1 MHQALVD
8 GSRECEGKFWS
19 EREYNDKAC
28 GQCSVRRAAWGGCTT
43 AEKYVCRELEFV
55 MAGLLTGVEVQAA
68 AEGACE
74 SILVAAATVE
84 AKRVVVEL
92 WGAAERLAEEEEAEE
107 VQAALLQELVH
118 QIAGVEVGAAAA
130 AEALLHAVAGEEV
143 AAVVREEVGAV
154 VLAAELLE
162 EVVREEVE
170 AAVRYGLG
178 WIGAG

>member
-8 GSRECEGKFWS
+8 ASRECDGKFWS
-19 EREYNDKAC
+19 ETEYTDKAC

-107 VQAALLQELVH
+107 VQAALLQVSIRQH
-118 QIAGVEVGAAAA
+118 TSAYVSIRQHTSAYVCWRRRRPRKSR
-130 AEALLHAVAGEEV
+130 LLCY
-143 AAVVREEVGAV
+143 
-154 VLAAELLE
+154 
-162 EVVREEVE
+162 
-170 AAVRYGLG
+170 RY
-178 WIGAG
+178 ADVC

>member
-1 MHQALVD
+1 MLTYADIRRWSTVRANANPLTNADACADVCADVCGRMHQALVD
-8 GSRECEGKFWS
+8 ASRECDGKFWS
-19 EREYNDKAC
+19 ETEYTDKAC

-92 WGAAERLAEEEEAEE
+92 WGAAERLAEDEEAEE
-107 VQAALLQELVH
+107 VQAALLQVC
-118 QIAGVEVGAAAA
+118 
-130 AEALLHAVAGEEV
+130 
-143 AAVVREEVGAV
+143 
-154 VLAAELLE
+154 
-162 EVVREEVE
+162 
-170 AAVRYGLG
+170 
-178 WIGAG
+178 